1 MGKTYTYSE
10 ARQNLSSVLDQAEQ
24 DGEVRIIR
32 KSGKIFVIRPDSPSR
47 SPLDVPGIKLNLT
60 ADEIVNIVREGR
72 ERGYTVDDG

>member
-10 ARQNLSSVLDQAEQ
+10 ARQNLASVLDQAEQ

-47 SPLDVPGIKLNLT
+47 SPLDVPGIQLNLT

-72 ERGYTVDDG
+72 ARGYEVSDG

>member
-10 ARQNLSSVLDQAEQ
+10 ARQNLSSVLNQAEQ

-32 KSGKIFVIRPDSPSR
+32 KSGKIFVIRPESPSR

-60 ADEIVNIVREGR
+60 ADEIVEIVREGR
-72 ERGYTVDDG
+72 ERGYGGNK

>member
-72 ERGYTVDDG
+72 ARGYTEVDG